1 MFGVTQ
7 VSKSLFKSI
16 INWMDLNM
24 ALLTAK
30 TLCFYECAKTPP
42 VHNNNNMVFLDS
54 RVETLGKKRPAPY
67 KVI

>member
-42 VHNNNNMVFLDS
+42 VHNNNNNNNNNNIVFFGFKS
-54 RVETLGKKRPAPY
+54 GNVG
-67 KVI
+67 